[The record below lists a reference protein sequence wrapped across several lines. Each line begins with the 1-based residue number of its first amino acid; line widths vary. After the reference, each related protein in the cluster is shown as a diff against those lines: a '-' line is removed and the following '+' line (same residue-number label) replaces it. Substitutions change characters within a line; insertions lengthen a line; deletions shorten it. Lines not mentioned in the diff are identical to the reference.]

1 MFKLTNEL
9 FSIQVRNIQ
18 NYYLS
23 NDLIYPSDE
32 DASSFLRK
40 VSLLSE
46 DFSESNFSDA
56 VDIINTHVEF
66 YDIEQKEIDSFKAAA
81 LKAFEKISKSYE
93 FEKSNTEKE
102 TVH

>member
-1 MFKLTNEL
+1 M
-9 FSIQVRNIQ
+9 
-18 NYYLS
+18 
-23 NDLIYPSDE
+23 YPSDE

-46 DFSESNFSDA
+46 EFSESNFSDA

-66 YDIEQKEIDSFKAAA
+66 YDIAQKKIDSFKATT

-93 FEKSNTEKE
+93 FEKSNAEKE